1 MNSPL
6 QTLVRFTLAV
16 ALALGLSQTSSALAG
31 EKSIVVAQSIDLSGP
46 NGAIGHDYVAGLTS
60 YFDSVN
66 QSGGVNGRKIRFIV
80 RDDHGD
86 ANLAIAATRELIE
99 QEKPQYLLGG
109 IGPEVTRAVLGSPA
123 FLRSNLMMFA
133 PLTDAQAAFGNRALV
148 WRPSKEQEMQYI
160 FSYFD
165 KLGIKNIGVAYGDS
179 PYYQEAWAYVA
190 KEIHQRGMKLT
201 GSIQFSS
208 NNPAPQALK
217 LAQTRPD
224 IVICL
229 LDTINTGLFL
239 KSFRKHASKTFVA
252 GTSLTNLATLAEIAG
267 NNAMEWTVF
276 SQVVPNPNA
285 ASSAIQIEHA
295 KTMRKFRDEAISSM
309 TFEGFAVAKTL
320 VHAMQNT
327 PGNGSADLQTLT
339 RSNIDLGGLR
349 LVRTDGA
356 ANLSQ
361 FVDIAL
367 FRRGGSL
374 LY

>member
-1 MNSPL
+1 MNS
-6 QTLVRFTLAV
+6 FFHTLARLCIFMALV
-16 ALALGLSQTSSALAG
+16 LGPSQGNMALAA
-31 EKSIVVAQSIDLSGP
+31 EKAIVIAQSIDLSGP

-66 QSGGVNGRKIRFIV
+66 QSGGVNGRKIRYIV

-99 QEKPQYLLGG
+99 QEKPHYLLGG
-109 IGPEVTRAVLGSPA
+109 IGPEVTRAVLGSPV
-123 FLRSNLMMFA
+123 FLRSNLVLFA
-133 PLTDAQAAFGNRALV
+133 PLTDAQASFGNRALV

-165 KLGIKNIGVAYGDS
+165 RLGIKNIGVVYGDS
-179 PYYQEAWAYVA
+179 PYYQEAYAHVSR
-190 KEIHQRGMKLT
+190 EISQRGMKLT
-201 GSIQFSS
+201 GSIRFG
-208 NNPAPQALK
+208 NANPAQQAQK

-239 KSFRKHASKTFVA
+239 KAFRKQAGKTFVA

-267 NNAMEWTVF
+267 SSAMEWTVF

-295 KTMRKFRDEAISSM
+295 KTMRKFRDEAISAM

-320 VHAMQNT
+320 VHAMQKT
-327 PGNGSADLQTLT
+327 PGGSTADLQTLT

-356 ANLSQ
+356 TNLSQ
-361 FVDIAL
+361 YVDIAL

>member
-1 MNSPL
+1 MSI
-6 QTLVRFTLAV
+6 RFKSVFACLCLAV
-16 ALALGLSQTSSALAG
+16 SALASHIAHSA
-31 EKSIVVAQSIDLSGP
+31 EKAIVVAQSIDLSGA

-66 QSGGVNGRKIRFIV
+66 QSGGINGKKIRFIV

-109 IGPEVTRAVLGSPA
+109 IGPEVTRAVLGSPT
-123 FLRSNLMMFA
+123 FLRSNLVMFA
-133 PLTDAQAAFGNRALV
+133 PLTDAQASFGNRALV

-179 PYYQEAWAYVA
+179 PYYQEAFAYVK
-190 KEIHQRGMKLT
+190 KEISQRGMKLA
-201 GSIQFSS
+201 GSIQFTGT
-208 NNPAPQALK
+208 NLAPQAQK

-239 KSFRKHASKTFVA
+239 KAFRKQASKTFVA

-267 NNAMEWTVF
+267 NSAMEWTVF

-295 KTMRKFRDEAISSM
+295 KTMRKFRDEAISAM
-309 TFEGFAVAKTL
+309 TLEGFAVAKTL
-320 VHAMQNT
+320 VHAMQKT
-327 PGNGSADLQTLT
+327 QGSGSADLQTLT

-356 ANLSQ
+356 SNLSQ

>member
-1 MNSPL
+1 MTSN
-6 QTLVRFTLAV
+6 FKHIGA
-16 ALALGLSQTSSALAG
+16 ALALFAGQLLAG
-31 EKSIVVAQSIDLSGP
+31 FGAQAADKAIVVAQSIDLSGP

-66 QSGGVNGRKIRFIV
+66 QSGGVNGKKIRFIV

-86 ANLAIAATRELIE
+86 ANLAVQATHDLIE
-99 QEKPQYLLGG
+99 QEKPQYLIGG
-109 IGPEVTRAVLGSPA
+109 IGPEVTQAVLGSPA
-123 FLRSNLMMFA
+123 FLRSNLVMFA
-133 PLTDAQAAFGNRALV
+133 PLTDAQPMFGTRALV

-165 KLGIKNIGVAYGDS
+165 KLGIKNIGVAYGES
-179 PYYQEAWAYVA
+179 SNYREAYAYVV
-190 KEIHQRGMKLT
+190 KEIGQRGMKLAGT
-201 GSIQFSS
+201 AQINGNNAS
-208 NNPAPQALK
+208 NARQIRL

-239 KSFRKHASKTFVA
+239 KSFRKLADKTFVA
-252 GTSLTNLATLAEIAG
+252 GTSLTNLATLAELAG
-267 NNAMEWTVF
+267 NGAMEWTVF
-276 SQVVPNPNA
+276 SQVVPNPNT
-285 ASSAIQIEHA
+285 ASSSIQIEHA
-295 KTMRKFRDEAISSM
+295 RAMRKFRDEAISAM

-320 VHAMQNT
+320 VHAMQGG
-327 PGNGSADLQTLT
+327 PSNGAADLQSLT

-367 FRRGGSL
+367 FRRGGGL